1 MGSNDVLPTSP
12 VSVAITGA
20 LSIPRAEAARL
31 INTSKNAQFVTSVTY
46 HTSYLVSA
54 LPDSQKVRK
63 AREIGV
69 TIISEAQLFDYLKH
83 GMFPPVKAHE
93 YHRPAPPPFDV
104 DWTTTYAVPRHVL
117 IKYTDADQ
125 QYSER
130 EAEVFAEGKSPAGI
144 TYFNILDEEGF
155 KTFRADR
162 IVEMVEISSEAT
174 RQSERRS
181 LIYRAERWLAGLI
194 SKFTKRPQ
202 GGNK

>member
-1 MGSNDVLPTSP
+1 MPESSFLPAPP
-12 VSVAITGA
+12 VSVAITGT

-31 INTSKNAQFVTSVTY
+31 INSSKNAQFVPSVTY

-83 GMFPPVKAHE
+83 GTFPPAKTHD

-104 DWTTTYAVPRHVL
+104 DWTTTYAEPRHVL

-130 EAEVFAEGKSPAGI
+130 EAEVFGEGKSPAGI

-162 IVEMVEISSEAT
+162 IVEMVEISNEAT
-174 RQSERRS
+174 IQSEPS
-181 LIYRAERWLAGLI
+181 TLIYRAARWLAELT

-202 GGNK
+202 EGN